1 MLFRSAVM
9 TPTECTNSKELT
21 SRHRY
26 WHFLGEDKR
35 LRYRDGRKVEIG
47 KTIKVSCQPVLCKSG
62 LHASYRAIDALQYAR
77 GPIVCRVMLGGT
89 LIVGDDKV
97 AATERTVLAMADAT
111 TVLHEFACWCATRA
125 LKTANVTDE
134 RSWNAISTK
143 LKWLRGEATDEDLS
157 AAESAAWSAAES
169 AARSAAESAAW
180 SAAGSASWSA
190 AESAAWSAAGSAQN
204 TYLESKLKALLKATG
219 R

>member
-1 MLFRSAVM
+1 M

-62 LHASYRAIDALQYAR
+62 LHASYRAIDALKYAS
-77 GPIVCRVMLGGT
+77 GPIICRVMLGGT

-143 LKWLRGEATDEDLS
+143 LKWLRGEATDEELS
-157 AAESAAWSAAES
+157 AACSAAWSAAWSAVKSAAWSAAES
-169 AARSAAESAAW
+169 AAGSAAW
-180 SAAGSASWSA
+180 SAAGSAA
-190 AESAAWSAAGSAQN
+190 RSAQN
-204 TYLESKLKALLKATG
+204 TYLERKLKALLKATG

>member
-1 MLFRSAVM
+1 M

-21 SRHRY
+21 TRHRY
-26 WHFLGEDKR
+26 WHFLSAGKR
-35 LRYRDGRKVEIG
+35 LGYRDGREVKIG
-47 KTIKVSCQPVLCKSG
+47 KTIKVSCEPILCESG